1 MNVKASALA
10 LGLIFLAGCSSKS
23 GGDIEELRKAPASLS
38 EVSEL
43 LHGGGPRGGPA
54 NQLSDLD
61 KNKHLFPRGYQ
72 AVKNGDIIILW
83 GVRPMGEGDVAK
95 GASQEIV
102 AYEKKVPTEGGYVLF
117 SGGMMKRM
125 TADEFKAAPKAGKP
139 SS

>member
-72 AVKNGDIIILW
+72 AVKNGDIITFGACGRW
-83 GVRPMGEGDVAK
+83 GRATSRR
-95 GASQEIV
+95 ARARRS
-102 AYEKKVPTEGGYVLF
+102 
-117 SGGMMKRM
+117 
-125 TADEFKAAPKAGKP
+125 
-139 SS
+139 